1 MVFST
6 LFFLYFVYGL
16 LHCQL
21 SSLSNILFMSLF
33 SKRRGGGR
41 GEEKEEE
48 ENQESSM
55 ALSPLVSHGPL
66 SLREQLI
73 FPLSIPRMVIPV
85 VNPGS
90 LPNLCLFFFFSHQ
103 DSSLVQDS
111 GSLMCPGRLSLP
123 NPRINPVSLNR
134 DFPNFFLVSK
144 SIYTLQTNCVPQGV
158 LLMCIMSIDIY
169 HIKIL
174 N

>member
-90 LPNLCLFFFFSHQ
+90 LPNLCLFFFFFPPGLLTGSGLRQPHVSRQ
-103 DSSLVQDS
+103 TVSPKPKDKSCFFKPGFPKLFFCLKIYLYSSE
-111 GSLMCPGRLSLP
+111 
-123 NPRINPVSLNR
+123 
-134 DFPNFFLVSK
+134 
-144 SIYTLQTNCVPQGV
+144 
-158 LLMCIMSIDIY
+158 
-169 HIKIL
+169 
-174 N
+174 